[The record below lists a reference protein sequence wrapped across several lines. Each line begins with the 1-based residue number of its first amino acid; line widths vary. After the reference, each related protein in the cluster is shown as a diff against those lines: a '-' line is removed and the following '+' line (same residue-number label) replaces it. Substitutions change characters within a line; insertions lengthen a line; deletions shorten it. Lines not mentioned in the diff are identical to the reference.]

1 MNKSVILEQLKEFPF
16 SREDY
21 WVVAG
26 SAMVMHGIREETEDI
41 DLGCGAK
48 LADEL
53 ERDGYLAQHTGDGS
67 RRFKYGDHIEI
78 FENWLY
84 DAVKQVEGYP
94 VISVE
99 GLLEMK
105 KELGRPKDR
114 KDIRLIKSFQKR
126 TERDARRLAREKKD
140 PAFSYDPSKEK
151 PIIRAS
157 ICTGEKVAGFKNL
170 STGAFRDVFLIRDS
184 KDLKAFL
191 ESCGVDHIDTEY

>member
-1 MNKSVILEQLKEFPF
+1 MNKRDIIEQLKKLPF

-26 SAMVMHGIREETEDI
+26 SAMVLYGIREETDDI
-41 DLGCGAK
+41 DLGCDMK
-48 LADEL
+48 LADKL
-53 ERDGYLAQHTGDGS
+53 EKDGYLVQHSGDGN
-67 RRFKYGDHIEI
+67 RRFKYGDRIEV

-84 DAVKQVEGYP
+84 DTVKQVEGYP

-99 GLLEMK
+99 GLLLMK

-114 KDIRLIKSFQKR
+114 KDIRLIKAYQKW
-126 TERDARRLAREKKD
+126 TERNARRLARKKKD
-140 PAFSYDPSKEK
+140 PAFSFDPTKEK

-170 STGAFRDVFLIRDS
+170 STGAFRDVLLIRDG
-184 KDLKAFL
+184 KDLRAFL
-191 ESCGVDHIDTEY
+191 DACGLDQIDTEY